1 MDFSERNRTIEP
13 HPDFDESYKGTPP
26 WDIGRPQSDFIL
38 VEERGELR
46 GSILDVGC
54 GTGENALFFASRGH
68 VVVGIDSSP
77 RAINKAQ
84 RKARERK
91 IPGVTFVV
99 GDALNLSRELK
110 GTSFDNITDCGLFHI
125 FTDEQR
131 LRFTGSL
138 QSGLKENG
146 KYFMLCFSDLEPIG
160 WGGPRRVSQA
170 EIRESFSNGWA
181 INYIKEARLE
191 TNLAYVAGR
200 AWMSSIS
207 IRK

>member
-13 HPDFDESYKGTPP
+13 HPDFDESYKAVPP

-38 VEERGELR
+38 LDERGELR

-84 RKARERK
+84 NKARERK
-91 IPGVTFVV
+91 VAGVTFFV
-99 GDALNLSRELK
+99 GDALYLSRELK
-110 GTSFDNITDCGLFHI
+110 GTTFDNITDCGLFHVL
-125 FTDEQR
+125 TDQQR
-131 LRFTGSL
+131 LRFIESL
-138 QSGLKENG
+138 RSVLKENG
-146 KYFMLCFSDLEPIG
+146 KYFMLCFSDLEPSG
-160 WGGPRRVSQA
+160 LGGPRRVSQE
-170 EIRESFSNGWA
+170 EIRESFSNGWV

-191 TNLAYVAGR
+191 TNFDFGTGR
-200 AWMSSIS
+200 AWLSSITM
-207 IRK
+207 RM